1 MRVKVDT
8 SDFTIRKVLS
18 MKCEDKKQ
26 KLIVYIS
33 KLLKKAE
40 INYKIYNE
48 DMLTIIKYLKAWKY
62 FLEEAK
68 SQFKIWIDYKNLE
81 YFIIAQK
88 LNQRQAR

>member
-18 MKCEDKKQ
+18 MKYEDKKQ

-48 DMLTIIKYLKAWKY
+48 DMLVIIKYLKVWKY

-68 SQFKIWIDYKNLE
+68 SQFKI
-81 YFIIAQK
+81 
-88 LNQRQAR
+88 